1 MSASI
6 GTKRNTYGIWS
17 RQLFADSSVVDGPV
31 RLIFIAGMAA
41 EDPEDGHILHLGDL
55 AAQSDMAFEKIKTIL
70 AEHEADMSHIVRMI
84 AYLTD
89 MREKKLYEGALH
101 KALGGVEPP
110 PHSLLGV
117 SSLAWPG
124 MMVEVEVTA
133 AVPLAIKETNTACP
147 AKDSKQP
154 RSIFRRLASL

>member
-1 MSASI
+1 M
-6 GTKRNTYGIWS
+6 WS

-55 AAQSDMAFEKIKTIL
+55 AIQCDMAFEKIKKIL
-70 AEHEADMSHIVRMI
+70 AEHGANMSHIVRMT

-89 MREKKLYEGALH
+89 MREKHIYEAALH

-117 SSLAWPG
+117 NSLAWPG

-133 AVPLAIKETNTACP
+133 AVPLAIKETNISA
-147 AKDSKQP
+147 AEKNGKQP
-154 RSIFRRLASL
+154 RSIFRGLASF